1 MEKHS
6 TISLV
11 YRYNSFVLQ
20 PFPVCFTT
28 EQSTVKASSFVKL
41 KAISVIAGL
50 CTEHCNSQ
58 SPNISDQQNGKY
70 LIKIIFILNF
80 QLKSDLSNSL
90 VPHPKKCEGMILK
103 RNHFIGP
110 LGSLKINQHLIKW
123 SSSSKLETSLRG
135 QNTYQ
140 SSREGS
146 LTSSI

>member
-50 CTEHCNSQ
+50 CTEYCNSQ
-58 SPNISDQQNGKY
+58 SRNISDQQNGKY
-70 LIKIIFILNF
+70 LIKIIFILKF
-80 QLKSDLSNSL
+80 QLKSDF
-90 VPHPKKCEGMILK
+90 
-103 RNHFIGP
+103 R
-110 LGSLKINQHLIKW
+110 
-123 SSSSKLETSLRG
+123 
-135 QNTYQ
+135 
-140 SSREGS
+140 
-146 LTSSI
+146 TSSETQGQIVGARESLNKR